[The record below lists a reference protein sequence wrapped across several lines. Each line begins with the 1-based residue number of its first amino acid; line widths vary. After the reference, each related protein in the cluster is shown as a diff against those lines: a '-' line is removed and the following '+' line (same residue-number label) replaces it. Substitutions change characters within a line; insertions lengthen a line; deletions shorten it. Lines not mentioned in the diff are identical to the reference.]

1 MTPSIDLFMKF
12 LVHWGLRLIFFD
24 KTNLELDKSTLRRL
38 ENISSLSDENKSF
51 LFRMIDMALRDLKTR
66 QAYANRYKMN
76 IMDLQYIIDGRG
88 HKSGVQLPIQD
99 WEKIQKD
106 LEELERLRNKK
117 LFLSE
122 LAEAV
127 EEMKLIREGK
137 VKARN
142 AEDFLNEL

>member
-1 MTPSIDLFMKF
+1 MQIDK
-12 LVHWGLRLIFFD
+12 
-24 KTNLELDKSTLRRL
+24 
-38 ENISSLSDENKSF
+38 
-51 LFRMIDMALRDLKTR
+51 
-66 QAYANRYKMN
+66 KMN
-76 IMDLQYIIDGRG
+76 AMDLQYITDERG

-127 EEMKLIREGK
+127 EEMKLIKEGK
-137 VKARN
+137 VQARN